1 MFWLYISIFAYLLF
15 ALANIGDKLVVSKF
29 KTEPIAYAFYV
40 GVFGLAALILIPFS
54 VKIISLNLIALSFL
68 AGLAFILAA
77 FFMYKS
83 LEQGE
88 ASRAITILGSSSPIF
103 TFLLAASILGE
114 RLRAN
119 ELLAFGLLVMAI
131 LLLSWHKEEGR
142 HSKFH
147 LELVIWA
154 LLAGLFFSF
163 NYVLTKYL
171 FYKEDFITVFFW
183 TRMGGVLTALIIF
196 LLPTSRKMILKD
208 WHKPKK
214 QKGMLVLAIQI
225 TGGLGVLSQSYALKL
240 ASATLVNALQ
250 AIQYALVFVL
260 ALILGKKI
268 TVLREKIDKHH
279 LTSKIAAIIL
289 VAIGLYFIT
298 LK

>member
-1 MFWLYISIFAYLLF
+1 MFWLYLTILAYLLF

-40 GVFGLAALILIPFS
+40 GVLGLAALFLLPFN
-54 VKIISLNLIALSFL
+54 VKIISLNLTALAFL
-68 AGLAFILAA
+68 AGLTFILAA
-77 FFMYKS
+77 YFMYKS

-88 ASRAITILGSSSPIF
+88 ASRAITIMGSSSPIF
-103 TFLLAASILGE
+103 TFLLSAFILEE
-114 RLRAN
+114 RLRIN
-119 ELLAFGLLVMAI
+119 ELIAFGLLVAAI
-131 LLLSWHKEEGR
+131 FLLSWHKEKER
-142 HSKFH
+142 SKFH
-147 LELVIWA
+147 LGLVIWA

-163 NYVLTKYL
+163 NYILTKYL
-171 FYKEDFITVFFW
+171 FIREDFITIFFW
-183 TRMGGVLTALIIF
+183 TRIGGVVTALILF
-196 LLPTSRKMILKD
+196 LLPLSRKMILKD

-214 QKGMLVLAIQI
+214 QKGLLVFAIQI

-250 AIQYALVFVL
+250 AIQYALVFML

-268 TVLREKIDKHH
+268 PVLREKIDKHH
-279 LTSKIAAIIL
+279 LTSKIAALIL

-298 LK
+298 IK